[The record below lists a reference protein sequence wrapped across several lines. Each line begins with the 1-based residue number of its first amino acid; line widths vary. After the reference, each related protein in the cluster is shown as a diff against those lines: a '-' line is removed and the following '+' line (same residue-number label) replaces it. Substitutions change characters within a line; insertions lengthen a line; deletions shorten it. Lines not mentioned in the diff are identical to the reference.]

1 MPTHRQ
7 VLPQLDGPIFLTD
20 GGIETS
26 LIFDQGIDLPLFASY
41 PLLDTED
48 GRRAL
53 RTYLEPYLDIA
64 EAHGLGFVMETPTW
78 RANADWGAQLGH
90 DAADLDRIN
99 RAAVAFAAATR
110 TGRRP
115 SIPIVVSGTI
125 GPRGDGYVV
134 GDVMEPEEAR
144 SYHDAQVA
152 TFADTEADLVTAMTI
167 TTWQEAAGIV
177 LAAHDREVPV
187 VIGFTVETD
196 GRLPSGDRLADAIDA
211 VDTVTGGGPVYYMIN
226 CAHPEHFAAVLDPSE
241 PWTPRVRCIRA
252 NASTMSHD
260 ELNEAAELDSGDI
273 DDLAR
278 RYAALTLAMPWVN
291 VLGGCC
297 GTDHR
302 HVAAIARAVTA
313 A

>member
-1 MPTHRQ
+1 MPTHRHA
-7 VLPQLDGPIFLTD
+7 LPQLDGPVFLTD
-20 GGIETS
+20 GGVETS

-41 PLLDTED
+41 PLVATED

-64 EAHGLGFVMETPTW
+64 EEHGLGFVMETPTW
-78 RANADWGAQLGH
+78 RANADWGAQLAH
-90 DAADLDRIN
+90 DAADLDRAN
-99 RAAVAFAAATR
+99 RAAVAFAAAMR
-110 TGRRP
+110 TSRGA
-115 SIPIVVSGTI
+115 SVPIVLSGTI

-134 GDVMEPEEAR
+134 GEVMEAEQAR
-144 SYHDAQVA
+144 DYHDAQIA
-152 TFADTEADLVTAMTI
+152 TFADTEVDLVTAMTI

-177 LAAHDREVPV
+177 LAAQDRELPV

-196 GRLPSGDRLADAIDA
+196 GRLPSGDQLADAIDA
-211 VDTVTGGGPVYYMIN
+211 VDAVTGAGPAYYMIN

-241 PWTPRVRCIRA
+241 LWTTRIRCIRA

-260 ELNEAAELDSGDI
+260 ELNEADELDAGDI
-273 DDLAR
+273 DDLAQ
-278 RYAALTLAMPWVN
+278 RYAALTRAMPWVN

-302 HVAAIARAVTA
+302 HVAAIARAVTSS
-313 A
+313 